1 MKKKLNDVLIVRWLD
16 AKLDAE
22 WLSPEEI
29 AKRPEDVDCISVGFF
44 IREDEEFV
52 YISPSIGTTKK
63 STRDRYSIP
72 KGVIKSIQKLKGFK
86 V

>member
-1 MKKKLNDVLIVRWLD
+1 MKKKLNDILVVRWLD
-16 AKLDAE
+16 AKLDSD
-22 WLSPEEI
+22 WLTPDDC
-29 AKRPEDVDCISVGFF
+29 AKRPEDVDCICVGFF
-44 IREDEEFV
+44 IREDKEFLH
-52 YISPSIGTTKK
+52 ISPTIGTIKK